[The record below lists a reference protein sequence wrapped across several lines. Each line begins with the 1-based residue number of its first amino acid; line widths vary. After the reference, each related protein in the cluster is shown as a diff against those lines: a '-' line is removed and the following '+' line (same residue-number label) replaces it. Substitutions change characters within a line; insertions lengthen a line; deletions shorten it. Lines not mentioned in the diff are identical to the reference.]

1 MAAVILNSE
10 QKMIASLLNRFW
22 RTLTGGGRTAGGNGL
37 AATASRAGDESV
49 ADAVRTAVGAL
60 LREPLA
66 YPANID
72 YEMVARLKAAAESA
86 DYMVSR
92 MMSARNLV
100 KRAELLDFALGLR
113 TVEGLVME
121 FGVFRGESLRFIA
134 KRVSQEVHG
143 FDSFEGLPEDWTYFQ
158 KQGRF
163 SLDGKIPQFAETNIR
178 IYKGWFENTLPGF
191 LAAHTGSARLIHI
204 DCDIYSST
212 RTVLSLLAPRIVK
225 GTVLVF
231 DEYLNYPAW
240 REHEFRAF
248 QEFIAANGLAYR
260 YAGFASSHSS
270 VAVVIE

>member
-1 MAAVILNSE
+1 
-10 QKMIASLLNRFW
+10 MIGGFLRRFW
-22 RTLTGGGRTAGGNGL
+22 RTPAGGGSAPGAIVSGT
-37 AATASRAGDESV
+37 GDESV
-49 ADAVRTAVGAL
+49 VDAVRSAIGGM
-60 LREPLA
+60 LRQPLA

-100 KRAELLDFALGLR
+100 NRAELLDFALSLCK
-113 TVEGLVME
+113 VEGLVAE

-134 KRVSQEVHG
+134 KRTSQEVHG

-163 SLDGKIPQFAETNIR
+163 SLDGQIPQFAETNIR

-191 LAAHTGSARLIHI
+191 LAAHAGTARLIHI

-212 RTVLSLLAPRIVK
+212 RTVLSLFAPRIVK

-248 QEFIAANGLAYR
+248 QEFIAASGLAYR